1 MEFRLPFSS
10 AKPPFYVSLTPAYLS
25 RTIQTWEGPYG
36 THDVDFNWG
45 SRWGDISL
53 EPADNKDANNALE
66 VLYLKDIPKR
76 SISTEGDTMW
86 LTNSRVQ
93 IQETANDSTTYT
105 NEIEIGI
112 RDCDTKHRPW
122 DGLTIEVTGYI
133 SYSNTVYPFNYI
145 INDVVFEIV
154 LAKDDFQT
162 TPLISEATKPF
173 GLGYDS
179 TLKVFW
185 FLIDGPEVPSGAITS
200 EYIIQ
205 EIVSVTPT
213 SPFEPPTPA

>member
-1 MEFRLPFSS
+1 MEFRLPFNS
-10 AKPPFYVSLTPAYLS
+10 AKPPFYVSLNDE
-25 RTIQTWEGPYG
+25 REINTWEGPYG

-45 SRWGDISL
+45 SRWGDITL
-53 EPADNKDANNALE
+53 EPADNKDSANAVE

-76 SISTEGDTMW
+76 NISTEGDSMW

-93 IQETANDSTTYT
+93 IQNQASDAPTLSNQ
-105 NEIEIGI
+105 IEIGI

-133 SYSNTVYPFNYI
+133 SYTTSTYPFNFT

-154 LAKDDFQT
+154 LEKDDFQT
-162 TPLISEATKPF
+162 TPAISEITKPF

-179 TLKVFW
+179 DYKVFW

-213 SPFEPPTPA
+213 SPFEPPTP